1 MEKNQHKNS
10 QSEQDQQVG
19 GTQPGQ
25 QLPPGAE
32 EGRVADASTDQ
43 PERHSESSF
52 PQQEGETLG
61 TP

>member
-1 MEKNQHKNS
+1 MEKNQHKNTG
-10 QSEQDQQVG
+10 SEQDQQTT

-25 QLPPGAE
+25 QLPTGAE
-32 EGRVADASTDQ
+32 EDNKAEATQHQ

-61 TP
+61 TL